1 MALRLL
7 VETPAPEEQFEY
19 ILEEKNSK
27 EPEDFIFRDLT

>member
-1 MALRLL
+1 MSLRLL

-27 EPEDFIFRDLT
+27 EPGKL